1 LKRFAR
7 LFKVLVIIV
16 SLFSVTKINI
26 EKDNKIVFND
36 NSNKVLDLTAMAI
49 KYEEIRYKDLY
60 YPLDTYVGDL
70 TGYVA
75 DCPLCGGTLGCT
87 GQDVVTNRI
96 TNYNDSQYGNVR
108 IVASSSNLACGSIV
122 KYKLN
127 NEEITAI
134 VLDRGVLGTDLDLLV
149 SSLDQAY
156 SIGRRNIS
164 YDVLR
169 FGWSRSNSWFFKRGN
184 IWKNIILRKNM
195 VKIF

>member
-1 LKRFAR
+1 MKHFGRI
-7 LFKVLVIIV
+7 FKVLVIIV

-169 FGWSRSNSWFFKRGN
+169 FGWSRSNS
-184 IWKNIILRKNM
+184 
-195 VKIF
+195 